1 MKTKILIAGQEGM
14 VGSAIYRLLKKRK
27 YNLLECKRKDLDFT
41 AQNSVEKWFKKNR
54 PKIVINAAGR
64 VGGILDNNNYQ
75 DDFLY
80 INAMIGLNIIKAAF
94 KYDVK
99 KLINLGSA
107 CIYPK
112 EVKQPIDESSLLS
125 SKLEQTNEG
134 YALSK
139 IISLKYCE
147 YLNRKY
153 KKNFISIQ
161 PTNLY
166 GVGDNF
172 DLKSSHVLP
181 ALVKKF
187 FLAKKQN
194 KKFVEVWGS
203 GKVKREFLH
212 VDDLASAC
220 LHIMQLPY
228 KTYSLH
234 TKKNLSHIN
243 IGCGKDISIK
253 DLAYLIAEIT
263 SYNGEIIFDKDKPE
277 GSPQKLV
284 DCSKINKLGWTYKIE
299 LREGLA
305 NTYFD
310 YVKSIN

>member
-203 GKVKREFLH
+203 GKVKREFLN
-212 VDDLASAC
+212 VEDLADAVFF
-220 LHIMQLPY
+220 LL
-228 KTYSLH
+228 KKE
-234 TKKNLSHIN
+234 TKYDFLNV
-243 IGCGKDISIK
+243 GTGEDISIK
-253 DLAYLIAEIT
+253 DLAFMIKDVINYRGSIVFNDKYPDGVKRRIVNSTKIKRMGWRPKIKLKDGLKKFCHYY
-263 SYNGEIIFDKDKPE
+263 SLKIFPLE
-277 GSPQKLV
+277 
-284 DCSKINKLGWTYKIE
+284 NKL
-299 LREGLA
+299 
-305 NTYFD
+305 
-310 YVKSIN
+310 

>member
-203 GKVKREFLH
+203 GKVKREFLN
-212 VDDLASAC
+212 VEDLADAVFF
-220 LHIMQLPY
+220 LL
-228 KTYSLH
+228 KKE
-234 TKKNLSHIN
+234 TKYDFLNV
-243 IGCGKDISIK
+243 GTGEDISIK
-253 DLAYLIAEIT
+253 DLAFMIKDVINYRGSIVFNDKYPDGVKRRIVNSTKIKRMGWRPKIKLKDGLKKFCNYY
-263 SYNGEIIFDKDKPE
+263 SLKIFPLE
-277 GSPQKLV
+277 
-284 DCSKINKLGWTYKIE
+284 NKL
-299 LREGLA
+299 
-305 NTYFD
+305 
-310 YVKSIN
+310 